1 MADARA
7 GHDGL
12 QDRVAVVTGA
22 GSGNGRAI
30 ALRLARD
37 GAALALTDIAEAPL
51 AAVRDQVLALGR
63 PCLALGGDVA
73 DVAGTDAAIRQTVER
88 FGRLDVLVNNAGI
101 LRISPFPDSTEEDWD
116 RIMAVN
122 ARGLYFAMQTAARV
136 MRPQRSGRIINI
148 ASVAGIEAKTLSP
161 PYAASKGAVITL
173 TKAAARALAQ
183 YQVTVNAVAP
193 GLIDTPFNER
203 IDYEL
208 GVKRGLAPGEF
219 LRQRGQDIPLGRM
232 GTPEDVAGVVA
243 FLASADAAYITGET
257 VIVAGGWLMV

>member
-1 MADARA
+1 MLAARRRGPAPRRSGRQMADARA

-30 ALRLARD
+30 ALRLASD
-37 GAALALTDIAEAPL
+37 
-51 AAVRDQVLALGR
+51 
-63 PCLALGGDVA
+63 
-73 DVAGTDAAIRQTVER
+73 
-88 FGRLDVLVNNAGI
+88 
-101 LRISPFPDSTEEDWD
+101 
-116 RIMAVN
+116 
-122 ARGLYFAMQTAARV
+122 
-136 MRPQRSGRIINI
+136 
-148 ASVAGIEAKTLSP
+148 
-161 PYAASKGAVITL
+161 GAVITL

-257 VIVAGGWLMV
+257 VMVAGGWLLVWSHRLSYRGHGGP